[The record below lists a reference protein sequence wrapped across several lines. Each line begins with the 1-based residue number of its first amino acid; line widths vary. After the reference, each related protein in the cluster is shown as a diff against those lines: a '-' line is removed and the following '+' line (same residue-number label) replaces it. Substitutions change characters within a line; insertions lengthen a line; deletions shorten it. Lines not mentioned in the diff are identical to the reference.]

1 MKFFS
6 LAAILF
12 FFSTVAASANALHLN
27 PQQPGSRA
35 NMQTFGKTSIPIGY
49 IGYCKRYQ
57 ERCSVGEQPKKVNL
71 TRQAWQQL
79 TTVNWEVNSKIEPV
93 TDMDNFGTE
102 EFWTYPVSKGDCED
116 YVLLKRKTLQEQG
129 FPLSSLLVT
138 VVYDANGGG
147 HAVLTVVTDK
157 GDFILDNQEAKV
169 LRWQDAELTYL
180 KRQAA
185 DNPNVWEKL

>member
-6 LAAILF
+6 LAAILLS
-12 FFSTVAASANALHLN
+12 FSTVAASANALHLN
-27 PQQPGSRA
+27 PQQPGSEA

-49 IGYCKRYQ
+49 IGYCTRYQ
-57 ERCSVGEQPKKVNL
+57 ERCSVREQPKKVKL
-71 TRQAWQQL
+71 TRKAWQKL
-79 TTVNWEVNSKIEPV
+79 TSVNWEVNSKIEPV
-93 TDMDNFGTE
+93 TDMDNFGIE
-102 EFWTYPVSKGDCED
+102 ELWTYPMSKGDCED
-116 YVLLKRKTLQEQG
+116 YALLKRKTLQEQG

>member
-1 MKFFS
+1 MKS
-6 LAAILF
+6 LGLAAILLSL
-12 FFSTVAASANALHLN
+12 STVVASANALHLN
-27 PQQPGSRA
+27 PQQPGSKA

-49 IGYCKRYQ
+49 YEYCKRNQ
-57 ERCSVGEQPKKVNL
+57 DRCSMREQRKKLKL
-71 TRQAWQQL
+71 TRKAWRQL
-79 TTVNWEVNSKIEPV
+79 TSVNWEINSKIEPV

-116 YVLLKRKTLQEQG
+116 YALLKRKTLQANG
-129 FPLSSLLVT
+129 VPLSSLLIT

-147 HAVLTVVTDK
+147 HAVLTVVTDR
-157 GDFILDNQEAKV
+157 GDFILDNQEEKV

-180 KRQAA
+180 KRQSA